1 LADMFREAHLALGE
15 DIFIKQKNPRPDLT
29 SSLMRAHRLAALAPI
44 AATCNTTTTARHR
57 LQHHHHCPPLHLR
70 RTSSLGEPRLVDLP
84 HHHHQIRVPRAPPDE
99 RHIRRRLRPRHTTLG
114 EVEAV
119 HGGRRLRPRRRDVE
133 ACNGRIRATAPHHE
147 VRGEKGVARLRR
159 WEGGKQ
165 RHLRVEG
172 GGGRGGGAGGSGGRM
187 RRGHDGGGGGG
198 GRGEAA
204 KRGGGD

>member
-70 RTSSLGEPRLVDLP
+70 RTSSSGEPRLVDLP

-114 EVEAV
+114 GGRGRAWREEVEAASP
-119 HGGRRLRPRRRDVE
+119 GRRGVQWPDPRH
-133 ACNGRIRATAPHHE
+133 CSSP
-147 VRGEKGVARLRR
+147 
-159 WEGGKQ
+159 
-165 RHLRVEG
+165 
-172 GGGRGGGAGGSGGRM
+172 
-187 RRGHDGGGGGG
+187 
-198 GRGEAA
+198 
-204 KRGGGD
+204 